1 MKVSPAA
8 SVPSMVFMILT
19 VSSVR
24 PFENNLTVYFVKS
37 TVAPVGLYNST
48 TLLVPGPSIYS
59 EKNKSGSPTGVG
71 SEEGIS
77 LEDGVVEVGVS
88 DEVTTDE
95 GIADDGA
102 SDVGVD
108 EDGTSELLWHPD
120 KNSVNNNALPNVI
133 F

>member
-1 MKVSPAA
+1 M
-8 SVPSMVFMILT
+8 
-19 VSSVR
+19 
-24 PFENNLTVYFVKS
+24 
-37 TVAPVGLYNST
+37 
-48 TLLVPGPSIYS
+48 
-59 EKNKSGSPTGVG
+59 NKSGSPTGVG

-120 KNSVNNNALPNVI
+120 KNSDNNSALPSAILLFNI
-133 F
+133 LLTPYLIRLK